1 MAQGRLVAAI
11 LLGLAAAA
19 LVLASALSFIWNTGR
34 TASGVADLGG
44 LSAHPGRA
52 MDTATLT
59 FRHSRGELDGIAM
72 APLRDA
78 LAMAPLEE
86 EPFVYAAAGL
96 ANAGRVV
103 DAHRLLRIAEERNPR
118 SREARALLLQHAVA
132 NADARDAVAQIE
144 VLHRLEPELRP
155 ALSEALIYL
164 ASVPTT
170 QRAALAAINE
180 ARHKRDVL
188 QGLARWGASPSMLL
202 SAIEE
207 LGEFDLGP
215 DRRGYVRSLVNPL
228 LAAEDWRGARRVWS
242 VFYPGAFDGD
252 MPLVDPAFTGEYGPP
267 FGWATQD
274 GRDGWART
282 GDKGLRGRYSVL
294 EQAELARQLVLAEPG
309 RYRILVQSVDPGS
322 GLWIEMACGS
332 SPAFAQQ
339 QLGEEIQTV
348 EFTVGSDCPALN
360 VTIAARPT
368 GSQSTQDFRIT
379 GIQME
384 RIVP

>member
-11 LLGLAAAA
+11 LIGLAVAA
-19 LVLASALSFIWNTGR
+19 LVVASALSFIWNTGR
-34 TASGVADLGG
+34 TVSGVADLGG
-44 LSAHPGRA
+44 LSAHPDRA
-52 MDTATLT
+52 MDTATLI
-59 FRHSRGELDGIAM
+59 FRHSRGELGGIAI

-86 EPFVYAAAGL
+86 EPFVYAAASL

-103 DAHRLLRIAEERNPR
+103 EASRLLRIAEERNPR
-118 SREARALLLQHAVA
+118 SREARAMLLQHAVA
-132 NADARDAVAQIE
+132 DADAREAVTQIE

-155 ALSEALIYL
+155 ALSETLIYL

-170 QRAALAAINE
+170 QQATLAAIRE
-180 ARHKRDVL
+180 DRHKRDVL

-202 SAIEE
+202 SAIGE

-228 LAAEDWRGARRVWS
+228 LATEDWRGARRVWS
-242 VFYPGAFDGD
+242 VYYPGAFDGD
-252 MPLVDPAFTGEYGPP
+252 MPLVDPAFSGEYGPP

-282 GDKGLRGRYSVL
+282 GDEGLRGRYTGL
-294 EQAELARQLVLAEPG
+294 GQAELARQLVLAEPG
-309 RYRILVQSVDPGS
+309 RYRLNIQSVDPGS
-322 GLWIEMACGS
+322 GLWIEVACGS

-339 QLGEEIQTV
+339 QLAEEMQTV
-348 EFTVGSDCPALN
+348 EFTAGSDCPALN
-360 VTIAARPT
+360 LTIAARPT
-368 GSQSTQDFRIT
+368 ASQSAQDFRII
-379 GIQME
+379 GIEME
-384 RIVP
+384 RIAP